1 MVRPSKLQ
9 PRGAPGSFF
18 SSGIE
23 LSEQFCHTATDNEL
37 SRVSSCSNLAVAGTH
52 IHARSLCQVRSQKFS
67 GGVAGTGTHDCD
79 ERHLAGAKV
88 RLEAVRRHV
97 VPDDHL
103 VQPLPVARDLQ
114 S

>member
-9 PRGAPGSFF
+9 PLGAPGSFF

-23 LSEQFCHTATDNEL
+23 LSEQFCQRTAVCVKSE
-37 SRVSSCSNLAVAGTH
+37 
-52 IHARSLCQVRSQKFS
+52 VRSS
-67 GGVAGTGTHDCD
+67 EALRRHGRLAGAGTHDCD
-79 ERHLAGAKV
+79 EGHLAGAKV

-103 VQPLPVARDLQ
+103 VQPLPVAGDLQ

>member
-9 PRGAPGSFF
+9 PLGAPGSFF

-23 LSEQFCHTATDNEL
+23 LSEQFCQDAATNNWPLE
-37 SRVSSCSNLAVAGTH
+37 SEAVATS
-52 IHARSLCQVRSQKFS
+52 RS
-67 GGVAGTGTHDCD
+67 GTHDCD
-79 ERHLAGAKV
+79 EGHLAGAEV

-103 VQPLPVARDLQ
+103 VQPLPVAGDLQ

>member
-9 PRGAPGSFF
+9 PLGAPGSFF

-23 LSEQFCHTATDNEL
+23 LSEQFCQDAATNNW
-37 SRVSSCSNLAVAGTH
+37 RVRSCGNLAV
-52 IHARSLCQVRSQKFS
+52 
-67 GGVAGTGTHDCD
+67 TGTHDCD
-79 ERHLAGAKV
+79 EGHLAGAEM

-103 VQPLPVARDLQ
+103 VQPLPVAGDLQ

>member
-9 PRGAPGSFF
+9 PLGAPGSFF

-23 LSEQFCHTATDNEL
+23 LSEQFCQRTAVCVKSE
-37 SRVSSCSNLAVAGTH
+37 
-52 IHARSLCQVRSQKFS
+52 VRSSEALVPKEAWQPCS
-67 GGVAGTGTHDCD
+67 PAGTHDCD
-79 ERHLAGAKV
+79 EGHLAGAEV

-103 VQPLPVARDLQ
+103 VQPLPVAGDLQ